1 MKKNSKINKN
11 FIKKKV
17 DLSKALDFLNKDI
30 YNINLVIEKIV
41 NQIKLNGKLLICG
54 NGGSAADAQHLAAEF
69 LVRLRP
75 KINRDPIPAIS
86 LALDTST
93 ITACGN
99 DYSFEKLFSRNLQA
113 ISNKND
119 ILIVIST
126 SGNSKNILNV
136 LKTARKNKIF
146 SIAFLGNKGGLA
158 KKYCDKSII
167 VKSTNT
173 ATIQECHIFL
183 GHYIFEQVEKKLL
196 KNKFI

>member
-1 MKKNSKINKN
+1 MEKNSKINKN
-11 FIKKKV
+11 CIKKKV

>member
-167 VKSTNT
+167 VKSPNT